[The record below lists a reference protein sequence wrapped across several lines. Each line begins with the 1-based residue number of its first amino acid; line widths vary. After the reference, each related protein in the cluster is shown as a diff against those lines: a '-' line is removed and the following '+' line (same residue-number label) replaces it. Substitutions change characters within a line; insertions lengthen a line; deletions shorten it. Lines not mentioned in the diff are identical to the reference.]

1 MNDMSHSSTV
11 SSVGIPPYSLEA
23 EQAVLGTLLR
33 ANDVFDHVAGKLAA
47 GDFYTGDHQRIFR
60 ALMTLIEANKEADPV
75 AVGQFLKDR
84 GELDG
89 IGFEYLIEL
98 MEGPASITNVRGYVE
113 VVRDKS
119 VKRALLTVAMQL
131 GDMVHANTGRT
142 ALQLLDDAQ
151 ALLAGVDER
160 SHRGQGTFRP
170 LSDVFGELMEQLD
183 AGIKNNTTA
192 GITLGFHGLDRV
204 VNPLMPGQL
213 IIVGARP
220 AVGKTSLAVNVAL
233 HACLSHKKP
242 VGMFSMEMTDVEI
255 AVRILAG
262 YSQVAAG
269 RFREH
274 RLGDKE
280 WERINKT
287 LATYHQAPFHIDQT
301 GGLSIQEL
309 TARARVASKQVG
321 GFGLLL
327 VDYVQLSRS
336 ETGGRSDTRATEIG
350 MVTSGLKRLAKEL
363 GCPVMALSQLNRD
376 SAKEN
381 KRPTIAELRD
391 SGSIEADADTILLLH
406 RPYVM
411 NQKPECEFDAEVIVG
426 KQRNGQIG
434 IVELDYDARLTRFFD
449 HGHAPSRSVHGSG
462 GYGASRGE

>member
-1 MNDMSHSSTV
+1 MNDMSQTPAQPG
-11 SSVGIPPYSLEA
+11 GIPPYTLES
-23 EQAVLGTLLR
+23 EQAVLGALLR
-33 ANDVFDHVAGKLAA
+33 ANELYDHVAGQLVAA
-47 GDFYTGDHQRIFR
+47 DFYPHDHQRIFR
-60 ALMTLIEANKEADPV
+60 ALMMLIEANKPADPI
-75 AVGQFLKDR
+75 AVGQWLKDR
-84 GELDG
+84 GELDE
-89 IGFEYLIEL
+89 IGFDYLVEL
-98 MEGPASITNVRGYVE
+98 ADGPGSVSGIRAYVE
-113 VVRDKS
+113 AVREKS
-119 VKRALLTVAMQL
+119 TRRAMLQVAIKL
-131 GDMVHANTGRT
+131 SDMAHANNGRT
-142 ALQLLDDAQ
+142 ARQLLDEAQ
-151 ALLAGVDER
+151 SLLAGVDER
-160 SHRGQGTFRP
+160 SHRGQGTFRVI
-170 LSDVFGELMEQLD
+170 SEVFGELMEQLD
-183 AGIKNNTTA
+183 AGMRNNA
-192 GITLGFHGLDRV
+192 SPGITLGFHGLDKV

-213 IIVGARP
+213 VVVGARP

-233 HACLSHKKP
+233 HACLSHKIP

-262 YSQVAAG
+262 YSGVAAG

-280 WERINKT
+280 WDRVNHT
-287 LATYHQAPFHIDQT
+287 LATYNEAPFYIDQA

-309 TARARVASKQVG
+309 TARARVANKQVG
-321 GFGLLL
+321 GFGLLV

-406 RPYVM
+406 RPFVM
-411 NQKPECEFDAEVIVG
+411 SQKPEQEWEAEVIVG

-449 HGHAPSRSVHGSG
+449 HGHAPSRSVANARS
-462 GYGASRGE
+462 YADSRGV